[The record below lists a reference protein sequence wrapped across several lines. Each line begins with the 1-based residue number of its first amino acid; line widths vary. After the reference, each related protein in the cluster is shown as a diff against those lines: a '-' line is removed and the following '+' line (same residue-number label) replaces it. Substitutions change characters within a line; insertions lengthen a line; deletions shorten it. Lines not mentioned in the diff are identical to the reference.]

1 MLWRILKN
9 DLRNGWMSNLVMII
23 FLSVSTMLACAS
35 ISLIYSSTNQIS
47 YFMNDMGN
55 TADMNFSMMNFT
67 KQGEQDIHTFMKE
80 KGIDEYQL
88 EHDIN
93 LPLSVM
99 RFNDT
104 PDLESSGCFAT
115 TLPDTFNLLYDE
127 FNQIPNIQKGEVGI
141 PLSIKNQLDLKLGDT
156 FDIQYDQKTYHYKIS
171 CFLRDPLYGSEMMGQ
186 KRILLHPDDFE
197 VLYNVT
203 QAKDHAAVLSVNNSK
218 QTENLEYDMQHQGL
232 PNYILVTK
240 ETAML
245 SFMGVGMGTSAL
257 LLMSGIILLCMSF
270 FIIRFT
276 ILSQIEQHYTEI
288 GIMKAI
294 GFKHSQIKPLYLCKY
309 ISITLLGSIIGF
321 LCSIPMADF
330 LEEMQGGVVP
340 AIPNHN
346 GTLLSISVIFMI
358 LAMVYGVTT
367 MVLRRLKKQSTM
379 EAIRKGNKGETFQTH
394 TILSLEKRSFLSV
407 PSYLACNELLSNVKH
422 SIMMILIYAFCMW
435 LVLVPL
441 TLKDSFQ
448 NDAFLQILK
457 VSAADLYSQQNS
469 GIRISSLQKQKEEL
483 QKDLERYDPDVKVEM
498 ETLSS
503 ASLHEQGVNSSV
515 FLMKRADLETM
526 EFNKGKAPLLD
537 NEIAISGVLANRYHK
552 TIGDTIQLSYEETKR
567 DYIITG
573 IYSSMMNLGN
583 NILAG
588 DQNYDYAYTGY
599 LIVQFSG
606 DEATRQTTKEL
617 VQNNY
622 HDMKLIDSLD
632 MMKSFSG
639 DMPHQI
645 ELLCNLI
652 IGIIFFILFFLT
664 ILFSKLHMIR
674 MKTSIALLQSLGYQK
689 RPIRKW
695 MMVKCMLQAISAAVI
710 GILFH
715 TIFTSRMLSIYFQST
730 GLGDLKLTSDY
741 LHTYLIYPILYILI
755 VIIAQAIVNRTIST
769 SHIEDLN
776 EE

>member
-156 FDIQYDQKTYHYKIS
+156 FDIQYDQKTYHYTIS

-186 KRILLHPDDFE
+186 KRILLHPNDFE

-346 GTLLSISVIFMI
+346 GTLL
-358 LAMVYGVTT
+358 
-367 MVLRRLKKQSTM
+367 
-379 EAIRKGNKGETFQTH
+379 
-394 TILSLEKRSFLSV
+394 
-407 PSYLACNELLSNVKH
+407 
-422 SIMMILIYAFCMW
+422 
-435 LVLVPL
+435 
-441 TLKDSFQ
+441 
-448 NDAFLQILK
+448 
-457 VSAADLYSQQNS
+457 
-469 GIRISSLQKQKEEL
+469 
-483 QKDLERYDPDVKVEM
+483 
-498 ETLSS
+498 
-503 ASLHEQGVNSSV
+503 
-515 FLMKRADLETM
+515 
-526 EFNKGKAPLLD
+526 
-537 NEIAISGVLANRYHK
+537 
-552 TIGDTIQLSYEETKR
+552 
-567 DYIITG
+567 
-573 IYSSMMNLGN
+573 
-583 NILAG
+583 
-588 DQNYDYAYTGY
+588 
-599 LIVQFSG
+599 
-606 DEATRQTTKEL
+606 
-617 VQNNY
+617 
-622 HDMKLIDSLD
+622 
-632 MMKSFSG
+632 
-639 DMPHQI
+639 
-645 ELLCNLI
+645 
-652 IGIIFFILFFLT
+652 
-664 ILFSKLHMIR
+664 
-674 MKTSIALLQSLGYQK
+674 
-689 RPIRKW
+689 
-695 MMVKCMLQAISAAVI
+695 
-710 GILFH
+710 
-715 TIFTSRMLSIYFQST
+715 
-730 GLGDLKLTSDY
+730 
-741 LHTYLIYPILYILI
+741 
-755 VIIAQAIVNRTIST
+755 
-769 SHIEDLN
+769 
-776 EE
+776 